1 MECFRKFLAVIFP
14 SGDDINFEAPS
25 WRLGEGSRLVVGVRL
40 LFLDGRV
47 LDSTGSETGTSGSEP
62 TADISRIGGVVLAL
76 CGKFY
81 CCSVHL
87 ACKSP
92 SG

>member
-1 MECFRKFLAVIFP
+1 MIFP

-47 LDSTGSETGTSGSEP
+47 LDSTGSSKIHGFFEGPAIFNLRRRKMEEP
-62 TADISRIGGVVLAL
+62 SFDLA
-76 CGKFY
+76 GWKKD
-81 CCSVHL
+81 
-87 ACKSP
+87 KSLLY
-92 SG
+92 